1 MGGKKEKEAYDYSN
15 YIGNLEGAKVRIIPG
30 ERPYMKV
37 IPGRFERIF
46 DETGTDTADFPAIKK
61 AKYRDKVD
69 LVLDELSRREH
80 IKYDNLM
87 RIYGDLLDVYC
98 AKVQLDPTHFY
109 TKSKAWL
116 DLFNQELNLK
126 KQIRSEL
133 RDMYKD
139 TTTASK
145 ELRESLLEYKV
156 QAQNYKLFSIED
168 VLD

>member
-1 MGGKKEKEAYDYSN
+1 MGGQDNNEHYEYRDGIEK
-15 YIGNLEGAKVRIIPG
+15 LEGSKIKVVPFWTPCKPAYTAW
-30 ERPYMKV
+30 ESVLRPT
-37 IPGRFERIF
+37 R
-46 DETGTDTADFPAIKK
+46 TDSADFPAIKS

-69 LVLDELSRREH
+69 LVLEELLRREKV
-80 IKYDNLM
+80 KYKNLM
-87 RIYGDLLDVYC
+87 KIYGDLLDVYQ
-98 AKVQLDPTHFY
+98 AKIELDPSHFY

-116 DLFNQELNLK
+116 DLFGQELNLK

-139 TTTASK
+139 TLQASK

-156 QAQNYKLFSIED
+156 QAQKYKLFSIED

>member
-1 MGGKKEKEAYDYSN
+1 MGGNGRKEAYDYSD
-15 YIGNLEGAKVRIIPG
+15 YIGNLDGAKVKIVPKDWIYEGR
-30 ERPYMKV
+30 RK
-37 IPGRFERIF
+37 GRFEGVM
-46 DETGTDTADFPAIKK
+46 DPTATDSADFPAIKK
-61 AKYRDKVD
+61 ARYRDKVD
-69 LVLDELSRREH
+69 LVLDELSRREAV
-80 IKYDNLM
+80 KYDNLM

-109 TKSKAWL
+109 TKSKTWL

-133 RDMYKD
+133 RDLYKD
-139 TTTASK
+139 TSHATK

-156 QAQNYKLFSIED
+156 QAQKYKLFSIED

>member
-1 MGGKKEKEAYDYSN
+1 MEGNGKKEAYDYSG
-15 YIGNLEGAKVRIIPG
+15 YIGNLDGAQVRIIPG
-30 ERPYMKV
+30 ERPYV
-37 IPGRFERIF
+37 RSYPTRFERIL
-46 DETGTDTADFPAIKK
+46 DPTETDSADFPAIKK

-69 LVLDELSRREH
+69 LVLDELSRREF

-87 RIYGDLLDVYC
+87 RIYGDLLNVYEL
-98 AKVQLDPTHFY
+98 KFQLDPTHFY
-109 TKSKAWL
+109 TKSKTWL

-139 TTTASK
+139 TMQASK

-156 QAQNYKLFSIED
+156 SAQKYKLFSIED